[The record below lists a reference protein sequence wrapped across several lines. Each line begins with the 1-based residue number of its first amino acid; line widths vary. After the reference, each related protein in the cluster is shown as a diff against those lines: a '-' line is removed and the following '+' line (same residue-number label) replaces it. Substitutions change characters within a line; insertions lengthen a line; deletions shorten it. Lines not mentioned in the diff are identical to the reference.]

1 MQLSFSS
8 VLENGRDTTAIGRL
22 SVTTRWRAADEAGG
36 EAERAAALE
45 ALMREAAEY
54 GADGVVDVRFETDD
68 VKGADIEGVL
78 LRRIV
83 VTGLA
88 VRFKQAA

>member
-8 VLENGRDTTAIGRL
+8 LLDDDRDTTAIGRL
-22 SVTTRWRAADEAGG
+22 RVATRWRAADDCGD
-36 EAERAAALE
+36 EAERGAAVE

-54 GADGVVDVRFETDD
+54 GADAVVDVRFETDD
-68 VKGADIEGVL
+68 VKGVDIEGVV